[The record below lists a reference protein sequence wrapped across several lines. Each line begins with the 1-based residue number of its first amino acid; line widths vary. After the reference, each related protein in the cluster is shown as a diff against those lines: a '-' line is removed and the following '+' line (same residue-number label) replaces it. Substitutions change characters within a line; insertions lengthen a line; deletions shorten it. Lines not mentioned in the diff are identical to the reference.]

1 MDRLGKHLGW
11 GLLALLGASSLGY
24 IALNRGEQ
32 INALWIVVAA
42 VCVYLIAY
50 RYYGLFIAKRVLA
63 VDSSRM
69 TPAVRHN
76 DGLDYVPTDK
86 KVLFGHHFAAIAGAG
101 PLVGPVLAAQMGYL
115 PGMLWLL
122 AGVVLAGAVQDFMV
136 LFVSTR
142 RDGRSLGELIKSEM
156 GPVAGVIALVATFMI
171 MVIILAVLAMIVVKA
186 LTHSP
191 WGTYTV
197 AFTIPL
203 AIFMGIYTRYLRPG
217 RIGEVS
223 IIGLVCLIFAIVS
236 GGWVAESQT
245 WAPYFDFDGVQL
257 TWMLVG
263 YGFVASVLPVWLL
276 LAPRDYLSTFLKI
289 GTIIGLAIGILVT
302 QPTLQM
308 PALTQFVDGTG
319 PVWAGDLF
327 PFLFITIACGAV
339 SGFHALISSGTTPK
353 MLANENQACFI
364 GYGGML
370 MESFVAIMALVSAC
384 VIDPGVYFAM
394 NSPLAVLAPA
404 GTADVVVSA
413 AAVVSSWGFQ
423 ITPETLTRI
432 ASEVGEQ
439 SIISRAG
446 GAPTLA
452 VGMAY
457 ILHGA
462 LGGLMNVAFWYHFA
476 ILFEALFILTAVDA
490 GTRAARFMLQDLMGV
505 ISPSLKRTDSLP
517 ANLLATALCV
527 LAWGYFLHQGVVDP
541 LGGINTLWPLFGIA
555 NQMLAGM
562 ALMLCAVVLFKM
574 KRQAYAWV
582 ALLPTSWLLI
592 CTLSAGWEKT
602 FSDNPKLGFLAIA
615 NKFQAMIDSGTIPAQ
630 YTEFQL
636 AQLVFNNRLDAG
648 LTIFFMG
655 VVVVLAGFSLKT
667 ALKALQNP
675 QPTANETPYQPM
687 PAQQGATR
695 PQSDDDTDDDSD
707 LAPSLK

>member
-1 MDRLGKHLGW
+1 MNKSGKYLVW
-11 GLLALLGASSLGY
+11 TVLSVMGAFALGY

-32 INALWIVVAA
+32 INALWIVVAS
-42 VCVYLIAY
+42 VCIYLIAY
-50 RYYGLFIAKRVLA
+50 RFYGLYIAKNVLA
-63 VDSSRM
+63 VDPTRM

-115 PGMLWLL
+115 PGMIWLL

-142 RDGRSLGELIKSEM
+142 RDGRSLGELVKEEM
-156 GPVAGVIALVATFMI
+156 GPTAGVIALVACFMI

-203 AIFMGIYTRYLRPG
+203 AIFMGIYLRYLRPG

-223 IIGLVCLIFAIVS
+223 VIGLVFLIFAIIS
-236 GGWVAESQT
+236 GGWVAESPT
-245 WAPYFDFDGVQL
+245 WAPYFDFTGVQL

-263 YGFVASVLPVWLL
+263 YGFVAA
-276 LAPRDYLSTFLKI
+276 APRDYLSTFLKI
-289 GTIIGLAIGILVT
+289 GTIVGLAVGILIMR
-302 QPTLQM
+302 PTLTM
-308 PALTQFVDGTG
+308 PALTKFVDGTG
-319 PVWAGDLF
+319 PVWTGNLF

-353 MLANENQACFI
+353 MLANEGQACFI

-384 VIDPGVYFAM
+384 IIDPGVYFAM
-394 NSPLAVLAPA
+394 NSPMAVLAPA
-404 GTADVVVSA
+404 GTADVVASA
-413 AAVVSSWGFQ
+413 AQVVSSWGFS
-423 ITPETLTRI
+423 ITPDTLNQI

-462 LGGLMNVAFWYHFA
+462 LGGMMDVAFWYHFA

-490 GTRAARFMLQDLMGV
+490 GTRAARFMLQDLLGV
-505 ISPSLKRTDSLP
+505 VSPGLKRTDSLP

-574 KRQAYAWV
+574 KRQRYAWV
-582 ALLPTSWLLI
+582 ALVPTAWLLI
-592 CTLSAGWEKT
+592 CTLTAGWQKA
-602 FSDNPKLGFLAIA
+602 FSPDAKVGFLAIA
-615 NKFQAMIDSGTIPAQ
+615 NKFQAMIDSGNIPSQ
-630 YTEFQL
+630 YTESQL

-648 LTIFFMG
+648 LTIFFMV
-655 VVVVLAGFSLKT
+655 VVVVLALFSIKT
-667 ALKALQNP
+667 ALAALKDP
-675 QPTANETPYQPM
+675 KPTAKETPYEPM
-687 PAQQGATR
+687 PENVEEIVAQAKGAH
-695 PQSDDDTDDDSD
+695 
-707 LAPSLK
+707 